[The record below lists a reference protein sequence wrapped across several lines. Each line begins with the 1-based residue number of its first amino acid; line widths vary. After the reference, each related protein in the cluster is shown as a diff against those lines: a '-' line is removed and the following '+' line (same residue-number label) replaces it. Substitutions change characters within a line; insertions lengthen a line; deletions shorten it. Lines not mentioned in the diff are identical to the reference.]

1 LVLEILKPVIK
12 LGLGALAS
20 LLVHLTVRH
29 FQEIPLWAHFIL
41 AAYLANLLLAI
52 GITIFLIKAPHGLRN
67 SLGFLFM
74 LGSGLKFILFFAF
87 FYPLYK
93 ADGDMSR
100 PEFFTFFIPYA
111 VCLFFETQSLIRI
124 LGQRSP

>member
-1 LVLEILKPVIK
+1 MEILKPAFR
-12 LGLGALAS
+12 LSGGALLA
-20 LLVHLTVRH
+20 LIIHLIVR
-29 FQEIPLWAHFIL
+29 QSQGTPLWDHFIA
-41 AAYLANLLLAI
+41 AAYASNALLAI
-52 GITIFLIKAPHGLRN
+52 GIVVFLIKAPASLQN

-111 VCLFFETQSLIRI
+111 VCLLFETQLLIRV
-124 LGQRSP
+124 LGQRDH

>member
-1 LVLEILKPVIK
+1 MEILKPALK
-12 LGLGALAS
+12 LFGGALLALIIH
-20 LLVHLTVRH
+20 LLVRH
-29 FQEIPLWAHFIL
+29 FQGNPLWEHQIF
-41 AAYLANLLLAI
+41 AAYLSNAILAL
-52 GITIFLIKAPHGLRN
+52 GIVVFLIKAPAGLQN

-93 ADGDMSR
+93 ADGNMSR

-111 VCLFFETQSLIRI
+111 VCLLFETQSLIRV
-124 LGQRSP
+124 LGEKDR